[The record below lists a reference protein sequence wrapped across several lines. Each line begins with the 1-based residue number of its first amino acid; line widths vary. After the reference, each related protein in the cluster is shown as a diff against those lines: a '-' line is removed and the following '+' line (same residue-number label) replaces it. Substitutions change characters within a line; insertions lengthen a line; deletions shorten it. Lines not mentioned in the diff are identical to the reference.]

1 MVLGSFFVTHK
12 MDPAL
17 FLSAESGA
25 GMMRVFH
32 RELMRGPLA
41 QNAAILLFL
50 GLLLVLT
57 ISVWQGLGSLLF

>member
-1 MVLGSFFVTHK
+1 M
-12 MDPAL
+12 
-17 FLSAESGA
+17 

-50 GLLLVLT
+50 GLLVVLT
-57 ISVWQGLGSLLF
+57 ISVWSGLGSLAF